1 MNFIIELVNFI
12 DVQRLNLTMLCVK
25 CKVKLNS
32 LKSKQ
37 MEKVKNRLINLLNL
51 ILWVVIIVPIC
62 WNIMTFIK
70 ILLTDNLKASN
81 TVSSI
86 EFTIF
91 LIIWEILLVSLWYIS
106 LVFLKNKF
114 INFLKK

>member
-1 MNFIIELVNFI
+1 MKKKKGIYINLVNL
-12 DVQRLNLTMLCVK
+12 V
-25 CKVKLNS
+25 
-32 LKSKQ
+32 
-37 MEKVKNRLINLLNL
+37 
-51 ILWVVIIVPIC
+51 LWMIIIVPIC
-62 WNIMTFIK
+62 WSILIFMK
-70 ILLTDNLKASN
+70 VLLTNNFKASN